1 MRVDLLQ
8 YELAPASI
16 AQAPADDPLG
26 ARLLALPAHGEPSY
40 LSIRDLPDLLP
51 REALVVVNDTR
62 VLRARLLGKKRGSGG
77 KAEVFLVRRV
87 AGVTSARE
95 RWLAL
100 GRASKGLR
108 EGTIVECGDEGD
120 LEVRVTGRT
129 GELFDVELES
139 SRLTVAEAIDRCGHV
154 PLPPYIRR
162 ADDEADRARYQT
174 IFARVDGAV
183 AAPTAGLHL
192 TRELVARLE
201 ERGCTLAA
209 VTLHVG
215 LGTFQPVTVA
225 DLDDHPMH
233 AERFD
238 IPASAASAVAEA
250 RRLGRDVVA
259 IGTTVVRALESAAD
273 PSRPGHVLEGAGET
287 RLLIQPGYRFRVT
300 DRLLT
305 NFHLPGSTLLA
316 LVSAFAG
323 TRRTLEAYAD
333 AQRRGFRFFSYGDAM
348 LLEPCEDARRAPT
361 PASHAP

>member
-108 EGTIVECGDEGD
+108 EGTIVECGDEGN

-129 GELFDVELES
+129 GELFDVELS
-139 SRLTVAEAIDRCGHV
+139 
-154 PLPPYIRR
+154 P
-162 ADDEADRARYQT
+162 
-174 IFARVDGAV
+174 
-183 AAPTAGLHL
+183 
-192 TRELVARLE
+192 
-201 ERGCTLAA
+201 
-209 VTLHVG
+209 
-215 LGTFQPVTVA
+215 
-225 DLDDHPMH
+225 H
-233 AERFD
+233 A
-238 IPASAASAVAEA
+238 
-250 RRLGRDVVA
+250 
-259 IGTTVVRALESAAD
+259 
-273 PSRPGHVLEGAGET
+273 
-287 RLLIQPGYRFRVT
+287 
-300 DRLLT
+300 
-305 NFHLPGSTLLA
+305 
-316 LVSAFAG
+316 
-323 TRRTLEAYAD
+323 
-333 AQRRGFRFFSYGDAM
+333 
-348 LLEPCEDARRAPT
+348 
-361 PASHAP
+361 